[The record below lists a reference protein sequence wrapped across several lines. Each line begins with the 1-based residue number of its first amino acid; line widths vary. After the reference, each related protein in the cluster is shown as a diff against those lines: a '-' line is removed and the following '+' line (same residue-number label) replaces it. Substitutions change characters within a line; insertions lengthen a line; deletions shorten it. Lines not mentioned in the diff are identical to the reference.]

1 VRLRTPAGE
10 VDLVAIDGAEVVCV
24 EVKTG
29 RRCFRGRGPG
39 RRLGPRRLRR
49 LGRSAAWLGAR
60 EGRRGRADLLE
71 VIYGD
76 RGPPEIRHLRDLAAP
91 DRAGSGA
98 AFLDPD
104 GEGPMVLL

>member
-1 VRLRTPAGE
+1 
-10 VDLVAIDGAEVVCV
+10 
-24 EVKTG
+24 
-29 RRCFRGRGPG
+29 
-39 RRLGPRRLRR
+39 
-49 LGRSAAWLGAR
+49 
-60 EGRRGRADLLE
+60 LE

-104 GEGPMVLL
+104 GEGPLVLL